1 MSLIIKFDEYDLE
14 ECNPTSSADY
24 NSFIFIFQETIPDQL
39 ANLLRIMIENLKFKI
54 MVEVGTHQ

>member
-1 MSLIIKFDEYDLE
+1 MTRKMGWS
-14 ECNPTSSADY
+14 NPTASAYY
-24 NSFIFIFQETIPDQL
+24 NLFIFIFQETIPDQL

>member
-1 MSLIIKFDEYDLE
+1 MYLIIKFDEYDLD
-14 ECNPTSSADY
+14 NPISSADY